1 MWFDV
6 AGYEGRLQ
14 VTKCGKVR
22 SVDRYVDNYPSGKR
36 LIKGKELKGSVSK
49 SGYIVIAMTSKAKS
63 GTTGKNEYLHRLIAM
78 TFIDNPECLGTV
90 NHINGDKLD
99 NSVDNLEW
107 MAPVD
112 NVKHAVSIGLC
123 DHLKKPVTATDGVN
137 VWEFESIQSTKH
149 HGFNPSLVHAAIN
162 GRQKTHKKLRWEYR
176 QIMERQNG

>member
-112 NVKHAVSIGLC
+112 NVKHA
-123 DHLKKPVTATDGVN
+123 
-137 VWEFESIQSTKH
+137 
-149 HGFNPSLVHAAIN
+149 
-162 GRQKTHKKLRWEYR
+162 
-176 QIMERQNG
+176 